1 MRKHGKRITMKF
13 KAYMDDI
20 TMAAVATRLFWDS
33 LSREILN
40 DQFCFR
46 DPIKDLNFKTSI
58 SSVEAHTKNI
68 VTLTHVLEEYD
79 EEEIDLERFA
89 ERVFDEALSAALG
102 FKIVKETL
110 GNIPMEDEEE
120 ADRVT
125 DLQIMISHYL
135 LCIIKVSQEFIA
147 QL

>member
-1 MRKHGKRITMKF
+1 
-13 KAYMDDI
+13 MDDI

-33 LSREILN
+33 LSRTILN
-40 DQFCFR
+40 DQFCFE
-46 DPIKDLNFKTSI
+46 DPIKGLHFETSI
-58 SSVEAHTKNI
+58 SSVETHTKNI
-68 VTLTHVLEEYD
+68 VDLTYVLEEYD

-102 FKIVKETL
+102 FKVIKEVL

-120 ADRVT
+120 ADLVT

-135 LCIIKVSQEFIA
+135 LCIMKISQEFVA
-147 QL
+147 QF

>member
-1 MRKHGKRITMKF
+1 MKF
-13 KAYMDDI
+13 KSYMDDI

-33 LSREILN
+33 LSRAILN
-40 DQFCFR
+40 DQFCFG
-46 DPIKDLNFKTSI
+46 DPIKGLHFKTSI

-79 EEEIDLERFA
+79 EEEIDLERFT
-89 ERVFDEALSAALG
+89 ERVFDEALS
-102 FKIVKETL
+102 
-110 GNIPMEDEEE
+110 E

-135 LCIIKVSQEFIA
+135 LCIMKTSQEFVM